1 MKKYFSIWLHFAKI
15 SLQRLF
21 EYRADFFLWSL
32 VSTGWTIF
40 SLLFYQILFLQTS
53 NIAGWN
59 KQQMLVFAGTYM
71 IIDAATWSIFWRNIQ
86 NYTQSIFNGTLDFL
100 LLQPIDAQFRLS
112 VRHIS
117 FTNVPRLII
126 GIILLALNLPTVT
139 LSQVLMYIALIFLSM
154 GVIYTLWF
162 FTATFTFWV
171 EKLDNIIEIVPTLRR
186 IWSMPSDIYSGFV
199 SAMLT
204 IIIPLALIT
213 TTPTRVLL
221 HQFRWQELV
230 VLLTFFIILF
240 GATRAFFH
248 YSVKKYSGIGS

>member
-86 NYTQSIFNGTLDFL
+86 NYTESIFNGTLDFL

-139 LSQVLMYIALIFLSM
+139 LSQGRYAYHYYSARAYYNNTNAPSSSSIPVARTCRTSHIF
-154 GVIYTLWF
+154 YRF
-162 FTATFTFWV
+162 
-171 EKLDNIIEIVPTLRR
+171 
-186 IWSMPSDIYSGFV
+186 IWSNP
-199 SAMLT
+199 
-204 IIIPLALIT
+204 
-213 TTPTRVLL
+213 RVLSL
-221 HQFRWQELV
+221 FNKKILRDWV
-230 VLLTFFIILF
+230 VM
-240 GATRAFFH
+240 
-248 YSVKKYSGIGS
+248 V